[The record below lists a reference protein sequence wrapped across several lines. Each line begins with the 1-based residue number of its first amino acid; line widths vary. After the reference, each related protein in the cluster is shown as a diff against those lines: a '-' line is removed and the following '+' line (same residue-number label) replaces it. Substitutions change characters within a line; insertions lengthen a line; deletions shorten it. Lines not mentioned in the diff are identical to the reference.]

1 MSHGRPRVELL
12 AIRAD
17 LRVKDTE
24 IIVYDGRRG
33 QIIYRKEE
41 VGQGDQVY
49 IYESKMCVR
58 ASVISNISYFDT
70 YMNLSKQY

>member
-49 IYESKMCVR
+49 IYMNRRCVCVHL
-58 ASVISNISYFDT
+58 SFLISRI
-70 YMNLSKQY
+70 LIHI